1 MSGNEQAPPD
11 GGPIA
16 LMRQIEATEGSK
28 ILQRIKIHAISYH
41 IFKGNYEELRRVL
54 EKYHDPS
61 FAIPL
66 WDMKNR
72 PMLDL
77 FQKEIVRMLHNY
89 VASEKTLIEHTR
101 KFVRAHYSG
110 MELEREYEA
119 KVKEIFSNPF
129 CTFIEDLRDFIL
141 HNGLP
146 LTSASFHFEKD
157 KPLEFQ
163 IKLEVASLRSWGG
176 WDAKAKKFLET
187 LGKDVVLDDLVNRYG
202 SLVTGFYEWF
212 ARKLQDFHSK
222 EFEEL
227 NGLQKKFREQYGD
240 FLN

>member
-1 MSGNEQAPPD
+1 MEDLFSKFRSKG
-11 GGPIA
+11 A
-16 LMRQIEATEGSK
+16 LIKQIEATEGSK
-28 ILQRIKIHAISYH
+28 ILQRIKIHAISHH

-54 EKYHDPS
+54 EKYHDPN
-61 FAIPL
+61 FALQL

-72 PMLDL
+72 SMLDL

-101 KFVRAHYSG
+101 KFVREHYSG
-110 MELEREYEA
+110 MEFEREYDS

-129 CTFIEDLRDFIL
+129 CAFMEDLRDFFL

-146 LTSASFHFEKD
+146 LTSASVHFEKD
-157 KPLEFQ
+157 RPLEFQ
-163 IKLEVASLRSWGG
+163 IKLDVASLRGWSG
-176 WDAKAKKFLET
+176 WDTKAKKFLET

-212 ARKLQDFHSK
+212 ARRLQGFHAK
-222 EFEEL
+222 EFEEY
-227 NGLQKKFREQYGD
+227 NRLQKKFVELYGE
-240 FLN
+240 FSN